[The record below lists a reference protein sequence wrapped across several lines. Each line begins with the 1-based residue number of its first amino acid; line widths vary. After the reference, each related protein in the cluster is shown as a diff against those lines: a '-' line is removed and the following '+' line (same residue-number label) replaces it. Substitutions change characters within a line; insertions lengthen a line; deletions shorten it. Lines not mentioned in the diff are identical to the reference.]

1 MCCICEFGVYSEL
14 YLYIII
20 VEEMK
25 VLNLMG
31 IIFLGG
37 FNSVYDEDVFCV
49 DERIFDMGILILGIC
64 YGM

>member
-20 VEEMK
+20 VEEIK
-25 VLNLMG
+25 VLNLKG
-31 IIFLGG
+31 IIFSGG
-37 FNSVYDEDVFCV
+37 LNSVYGENVFYCDEN
-49 DERIFDMGILILGIC
+49 IFELGIFVLGIC